1 MVTAL
6 PLAPGLGRPRPVRML
21 AIAVAW
27 GACFLL
33 ISWGLR
39 DAPPLWFA
47 ALRALLAGAALLA
60 AVVWTAHRR
69 RTRVRVHGAETW
81 LLIGLL
87 ALVNVTVAL
96 GAMVA
101 AASGTTTGVA
111 SVLGNAQPL
120 LVVLPA
126 WWLFGERPRPVEVA
140 GVALGFGGLV
150 LVAAPSGAG
159 RGAGL
164 ALAAAAAIAAG
175 SLLARRLAGVD
186 LLALGAWQFLLGG
199 GALAVAAAVV
209 EGPPDI
215 SWTPRLVTALVA
227 LALAGTAFPYV
238 LWFAELRRAPLTAVA
253 AWTLLV
259 PVVGVVLGAV
269 VLGEGLTPAVLGGD
283 ALVVASLT
291 LVARSGRTPAA
302 GRRDARTG
310 PARRGEEAATGR
322 GAPHAPGRPAP
333 LCDRQAAPHS
343 RGAKG
348 GRHE

>member
-6 PLAPGLGRPRPVRML
+6 PPAPGLGRPRPARML

-60 AVVWTAHRR
+60 AAAFTAHRR
-69 RTRVRVHGAETW
+69 GGGVRIRGAGTW
-81 LLIGLL
+81 SLIGLL
-87 ALVNVTVAL
+87 ALMNVTVAF

-150 LVAAPSGAG
+150 MVAAPSGAG

-186 LLALGAWQFLLGG
+186 LLALGAGQFLLGG
-199 GALAVAAAVV
+199 AVLAVAAAAT
-209 EGPPDI
+209 EGPPHI
-215 SWTPRLVTALVA
+215 SFTPRLVTALAV

-259 PVVGVVLGAV
+259 PVVGVALGAV
-269 VLGEGLTPAVLGGD
+269 VLGEGITLAALGGD
-283 ALVVASLT
+283 ALVVASLA
-291 LVARSGRTPAA
+291 LVARSGRAPKAA
-302 GRRDARTG
+302 RQA
-310 PARRGEEAATGR
+310 PARRGEETAAR
-322 GAPHAPGRPAP
+322 RVAPHAPDGSAP
-333 LCDRQAAPHS
+333 LCDRQAAPHP
-343 RGAKG
+343 RGAEG